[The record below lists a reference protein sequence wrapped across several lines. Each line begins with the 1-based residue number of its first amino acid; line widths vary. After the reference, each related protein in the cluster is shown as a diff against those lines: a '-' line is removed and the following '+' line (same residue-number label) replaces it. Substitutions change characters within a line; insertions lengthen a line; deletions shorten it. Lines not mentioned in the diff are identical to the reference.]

1 MDIFNRSEDEILF
14 ELIERDNPGLDPKLT
29 PQNCYISTAQPNT
42 DTDADRY
49 NTVATVVPRY
59 GSGLY
64 GRRAIKY
71 NRIDLAEL
79 FRGMSPVKVQGHSA
93 NETYATRDELPAFI
107 GETYGLP
114 IRDGDVH
121 ASSSLQF
128 FTKPSADYGRGV
140 YKIDRNKCFIGQIY
154 VAFSRDFTQSLSTL
168 LKPPVLNA
176 LNLPAGIGIVA
187 GHPDWPSTWGFFGD
201 IDFTEI
207 ADTVNHQSNFTFAQA
222 TTIGLLMGRTF
233 FSPSG
238 GYDPDRDFD
247 NSNPFGWYGSW
258 ATHVACDKVATLIGQ
273 YPWLNRNYTHVK
285 ITKLAVDPAT
295 NRPLTTPYYFALYF
309 NWHDNV

>member
-1 MDIFNRSEDEILF
+1 MDC
-14 ELIERDNPGLDPKLT
+14 DNPGLDPKLT

-64 GRRAIKY
+64 GRCAIKY

-128 FTKPSADYGRGV
+128 FTKPTADFNPEPDQAV
-140 YKIDRNKCFIGQIY
+140 
-154 VAFSRDFTQSLSTL
+154 TL
-168 LKPPVLNA
+168 LNPPNANHVLV
-176 LNLPAGIGIVA
+176 LKVSETMCSNLAG
-187 GHPDWPSTWGFFGD
+187 FL
-201 IDFTEI
+201 
-207 ADTVNHQSNFTFAQA
+207 TF
-222 TTIGLLMGRTF
+222 
-233 FSPSG
+233 
-238 GYDPDRDFD
+238 
-247 NSNPFGWYGSW
+247 
-258 ATHVACDKVATLIGQ
+258 
-273 YPWLNRNYTHVK
+273 
-285 ITKLAVDPAT
+285 
-295 NRPLTTPYYFALYF
+295 YY
-309 NWHDNV
+309 

>member
-14 ELIERDNPGLDPKLT
+14 GLIDQDNPGLVPKLT

-42 DTDADRY
+42 DSDADRY

-59 GSGLY
+59 GSGMY
-64 GRRAIKY
+64 GRRVIKY
-71 NRIDLAEL
+71 NRIDLTEL

-128 FTKPSADYGRGV
+128 FTSPSAEYGRGV

-154 VAFSRDFTQSLSTL
+154 VAFSRDFTQSLSNL
-168 LKPPVLNA
+168 LKPPVLDA
-176 LNLPAGIGIVA
+176 MKLPAGIGIVA
-187 GHPDWPSTWGFFGD
+187 GHPDWPATWGFFGD
-201 IDFTEI
+201 VDFTEI
-207 ADTVNHQSNFTFAQA
+207 IGTVNHDSNFTFAQA
-222 TTIGLLMGRTF
+222 TTIGLHMGRTF
-233 FSPSG
+233 FTPSG
-238 GYDPDRDFD
+238 AYDPARDFD
-247 NSNPFGWYGSW
+247 NANPFGWYGAW
-258 ATHVACDKVATLIGQ
+258 ATHVARGKVANLVGT

-285 ITKLAVDPAT
+285 ITRLATDPAT
-295 NRPLTTPYYFALYF
+295 GLALSTPYYFALYF
-309 NWHDNV
+309 NTYDNV